1 MKNQNNISVE
11 LHILQNFA
19 PANLNRDDSNQ
30 PKDAEFG
37 GYRRARI
44 SSQCIK
50 RSIRK
55 SEAFS
60 KRVTDVGFR
69 TKTSKDSLM
78 QIFQNTET
86 YNLPLKE
93 AEELT
98 AEILKNITGGYATKK
113 ASKKK
118 EGEQELS
125 TKEKTKVLF
134 YTHDSELQRIAKF
147 VMEEKNAG
155 SKKPVEEGYKKFIAA
170 FANKID
176 TVDIALFGRMLADE
190 PNMKIDAAAQVAHAI
205 STNKLD
211 SEFDFFTAVDD
222 ATDNHIEGVEEQGAG
237 MMGDIGFNSSCFYR
251 YSLIDVNKLNKN
263 LGDKTELAIQG
274 VLGFIE
280 GAVEAIPTGKQTS
293 FAAQNRPEFIMA
305 VVRQNSAPLS
315 LANSFATPVKVSN
328 NGNDNL
334 ILKSVTALSEYYNR
348 IKDMYGAANEK
359 IYIASIHDIGIEGV
373 SKSSIQQLVENVS
386 KDLEAMLCG
395 QEA

>member
-1 MKNQNNISVE
+1 MKTQNNISVE

-60 KRVTDVGFR
+60 KRVTDVGIR
-69 TKTSKDSLM
+69 TKTAKNNLM
-78 QIFQNTET
+78 QILQDGES
-86 YNLPLKE
+86 YNLPEKE
-93 AEELT
+93 AETIT
-98 AEILKNITGGYATKK
+98 AEILKIITGGYAKK
-113 ASKKK
+113 
-118 EGEQELS
+118 G
-125 TKEKTKVLF
+125 TDKTQVLF
-134 YTHDSELQRIAKF
+134 YTHDSELRKIAKF

-155 SKKPVEEGYKKFIAA
+155 SKKPVEEGYKKFLAA
-170 FANKID
+170 YSNRID
-176 TVDIALFGRMLADE
+176 TVDIALFGRMLASE

-274 VLGFIE
+274 ILGFIE

-315 LANSFATPVKVSN
+315 LANAFATPVKVSN
-328 NGNDNL
+328 NGKDNL
-334 ILKSVTALSEYYNR
+334 IQKSVTALSKYYKD

-359 IYIASIHDIGIEGV
+359 IYIASIHTPEIEGV
-373 SKSSIQQLVENVS
+373 TKSSIQQLVENVS

>member
-1 MKNQNNISVE
+1 MKTTNNISVE

-60 KRVTDVGFR
+60 KRVIDVGIR
-69 TKTSKDSLM
+69 TKTAKNNLM
-78 QIFQNTET
+78 KIFQDGES
-86 YNLPLKE
+86 YNLPEKE
-93 AEELT
+93 AETIT
-98 AEILKNITGGYATKK
+98 AEILKIITGGYAKK
-113 ASKKK
+113 
-118 EGEQELS
+118 G
-125 TKEKTKVLF
+125 TDKTQVLF
-134 YTHDSELQRIAKF
+134 YTHDSELRKIAKF

-155 SKKPVEEGYKKFIAA
+155 SKKPVEEGYKKFLAA
-170 FANKID
+170 YSNRID
-176 TVDIALFGRMLADE
+176 TVDIALFGRMLASE

-211 SEFDFFTAVDD
+211 SEFDFFTAQDD
-222 ATDNHIEGVEEQGAG
+222 LLQNGEQGAA
-237 MMGDIGFNSSCFYR
+237 MIGDLGFNSSCFYR
-251 YSLIDVNKLNKN
+251 YSLIDMNKLNSN
-263 LGDKTELAIQG
+263 LGDKKELAIQG

-315 LANSFATPVKVSN
+315 LANAFATPVKVANS
-328 NGNDNL
+328 GNENL
-334 ILKSVTALSEYYNR
+334 IQKSVTALSEYYKR
-348 IKDMYGAANEK
+348 IKEMYGTANEK
-359 IYIASIHDIGIEGV
+359 IYIASIHKSEIEGATA
-373 SKSSIQQLVENVS
+373 SSISELVENVS
-386 KDLEAMLCG
+386 KELESMLCG